1 MAANNKT
8 LGRFMLD
15 GIPPAPRGIPQIE
28 VSFDLDANGIVNV
41 SAKDLGTGKEQRIT
55 ITSSSGLTKEQIE
68 DMVKQSEKFASE
80 DLKQKELA
88 EAKNQADS
96 LAYSAE
102 KSLKELGDKVEQAK
116 ADQVRQA
123 VTDLRSAASGEDL
136 DKIKQASEKLNE
148 FLHELSAKLYEQAQ
162 QQQQQAQGGDQAAGG
177 GEPGDGSSAGGEDVV
192 DADYNIKD
200 DKNDQG
206 A

>member
-1 MAANNKT
+1 
-8 LGRFMLD
+8 
-15 GIPPAPRGIPQIE
+15 
-28 VSFDLDANGIVNV
+28 
-41 SAKDLGTGKEQRIT
+41 
-55 ITSSSGLTKEQIE
+55 
-68 DMVKQSEKFASE
+68 MVKQSEKFASD

-123 VTDLRSAASGEDL
+123 VTDLRTAASEEDL
-136 DKIKQASEKLNE
+136 EKIKQASEKLNE

-162 QQQQQAQGGDQAAGG
+162 QQQQQQQAQSGGGTAAGE
-177 GEPGDGSSAGGEDVV
+177 GEPGDGATGGGEDVV